1 MEKISLS
8 NKIKTSILIRNI
20 QLGSLDYLPDYLKAD
35 LINKALK
42 GALIFYNQNLLKGT
56 LKAINKKEI
65 FLEKKPGIPELSEG
79 DLVILIIPQS
89 NIRYVFQTLVKGK
102 LPDGYKLEI
111 LNPRHDKRLIL
122 KTVVPAFVTYLK
134 PSLFINFIENEYYL
148 IRNSNFSFENASQL
162 KELQFYDLIFN
173 EKNQIDEEFKRAI
186 NTYQIQGEII
196 DISSGGLC
204 IKAPFIVQIPESIH
218 LVYTKFE
225 IIVEDMSTKSGLL
238 CHLRNTRF
246 EGTNTFLHMAFLIPF
261 KPEVWKKIEE
271 ILKPLIK

>member
-20 QLGSLDYLPDYLKAD
+20 QLGSLNYLPESLKVD
-35 LINKALK
+35 LNKALK
-42 GALIFYNQNLLKGT
+42 EAIIFHKQNLLKGT
-56 LKAINKKEI
+56 LKAINEKEI
-65 FLEKKPGIPELSEG
+65 FLEKEPGIPELSEG
-79 DLVILIIPQS
+79 DLVIIIIPQS

-111 LNPRHDKRLIL
+111 LNLRHDKRLIL
-122 KTVVPAFVTYLK
+122 KTIVPAFVTYLK
-134 PSLFINFIENEYYL
+134 PNLFINFIENEYYL
-148 IRNSNFSFENASQL
+148 IRNSNFSLENAPQL

-186 NTYQIQGEII
+186 NTYQIQGEIV
-196 DISSGGLC
+196 DISNGGLC
-204 IKAPFIVQIPESIH
+204 VKSPVMVQIPENIH

-225 IIVEDMSTKSGLL
+225 IIVEDKSIKSGLL

-261 KPEVWKKIEE
+261 KPEVWKNIEE

>member
-56 LKAINKKEI
+56 LKAINEKEI
-65 FLEKKPGIPELSEG
+65 FLEKGPGIPELSEG
-79 DLVILIIPQS
+79 DLVIIIIPQS
-89 NIRYVFQTLVKGK
+89 NVRFVFQTLVKEI

-122 KTVVPAFVTYLK
+122 KTIVPAFITYLK
-134 PSLFINFIENEYYL
+134 PNLFINFIENEYYL
-148 IRNSNFSFENASQL
+148 VRNSNFSLENAPQL

-173 EKNQIDEEFKRAI
+173 EKNQIDEEFKKAI
-186 NTYQIQGEII
+186 NTHQIQGEIV

-204 IKAPFIVQIPESIH
+204 IKAPFIVQIPENIH

-225 IIVEDMSTKSGLL
+225 IIVEDKSIKSGLL

-261 KPEVWKKIEE
+261 KPEVWKNIEE